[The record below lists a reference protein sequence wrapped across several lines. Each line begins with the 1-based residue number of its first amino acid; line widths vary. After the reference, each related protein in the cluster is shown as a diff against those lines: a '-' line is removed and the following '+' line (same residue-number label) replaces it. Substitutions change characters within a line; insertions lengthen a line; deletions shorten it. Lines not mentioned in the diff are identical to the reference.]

1 MQFGSILAYVVGF
14 WSIYRQ
20 SGGRRRQASGSAQ
33 RSNDGRFGQ
42 GSSAR
47 ALRRAAVAMLG
58 YACVYTVLT
67 LPLA

>member
-1 MQFGSILAYVVGF
+1 MQFGSILAYTIGF
-14 WSIYRQ
+14 YSIWRQ
-20 SGGRRRQASGSAQ
+20 SGGRRQASGQ

-47 ALRRAAVAMLG
+47 ALRRAAAAMLG

>member
-1 MQFGSILAYVVGF
+1 MQFGSILAYVAGF
-14 WSIYRQ
+14 YSIWRQ
-20 SGGRRRQASGSAQ
+20 SGGRRRAGE

-47 ALRRAAVAMLG
+47 ALRRAAAAMLG